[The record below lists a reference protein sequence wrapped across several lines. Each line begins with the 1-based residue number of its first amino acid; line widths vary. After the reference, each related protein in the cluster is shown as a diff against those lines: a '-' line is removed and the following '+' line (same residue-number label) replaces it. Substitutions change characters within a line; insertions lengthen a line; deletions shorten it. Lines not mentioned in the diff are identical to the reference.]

1 MTVGIGLFA
10 FQQNQAG
17 LTDRETQLASS
28 KTEGREDKPSDTIPL
43 IDIPKFPEDKA
54 ARPGTIP
61 GSPATPASPAKATED
76 ELAYPKVYDVR
87 DLSVR
92 VTWGNDSP
100 DSPLITGATEKP
112 GPTRKEKWNREAYD
126 RIVDNPFLAAL
137 GNPLSTFSIDV
148 DTASYSNT
156 RRMLNGGALP
166 PRGAVRIEELVNYFP
181 YDYAPPKTD
190 SKRPFAV
197 HTAVAVCPW
206 QPKHK
211 LVRIALK
218 GKKIPAA
225 KRPPSNLVF
234 LLDVSGSMCDDN
246 KLPLVRKSMK
256 MLVDRLGEN
265 DRIAIVTYAAKTKLV
280 LDSTSC
286 HKKAAIIKAIGQ
298 LISEGR
304 TDGGEGIQ
312 LAYKVAAKNFIKNGT
327 NRVIL
332 CSDGDFNV
340 GTTSSSELTRL
351 IENKAKTGV
360 FLTVLGFGMGNYQDN
375 RLEQLADKGNGN
387 YGYIDTAAEAKKLL
401 VDGLTGTLITIAKDV
416 KIQVEFNPA
425 RVAAYRLIGYENRML
440 KKEDFNDDK
449 KDAGEIGAGHTVT
462 ALYEVVPV
470 GQKTPAVAPA
480 KVDTL
485 KYLTPAKLTKAADGD
500 EMLTVK
506 LRYKLPAG
514 EKSTLMQVALKDA
527 DGKIGRQDKDFQ
539 FAAAVAGFGM
549 ILRDS
554 PYKGTYTLA
563 AVEELAA
570 AAKGKDPN
578 GYRAEFIALVK
589 KARKLKKI

>member
-1 MTVGIGLFA
+1 MRNIQTFSLLVVT
-10 FQQNQAG
+10 AG
-17 LTDRETQLASS
+17 LLIAGCATAPHRYAFWQSDPSWSKSAAQQDKSIGVAGENDRAN
-28 KTEGREDKPSDTIPL
+28 
-43 IDIPKFPEDKA
+43 A
-54 ARPGTIP
+54 
-61 GSPATPASPAKATED
+61 
-76 ELAYPKVYDVR
+76 ELA
-87 DLSVR
+87 
-92 VTWGNDSP
+92 
-100 DSPLITGATEKP
+100 
-112 GPTRKEKWNREAYD
+112 RKEKWNREAYD

-218 GKKIPAA
+218 GKEIPAA
-225 KRPPSNLVF
+225 ERPPSNLVF
-234 LLDVSGSMCDDN
+234 LLDVSGSMSNDN
-246 KLPLVRKSMK
+246 KLPLVKKSMK

-265 DRIAIVTYAAKTKLV
+265 DRVAIVVYAGSSGLV

-286 HKKAAIIKAIGQ
+286 HKKTVVLKALSRLESGGSTNGGAGIK
-298 LISEGR
+298 
-304 TDGGEGIQ
+304 
-312 LAYKVAAKNFIKNGT
+312 LAYKVAAENFIKNGT

-332 CSDGDFNV
+332 CTDGDFNV

-351 IENKAKTGV
+351 IEAKAKTGV
-360 FLTVLGFGMGNYQDN
+360 FLTVLGFGMGNYQGN
-375 RLEQLADKGNGN
+375 RLETLADKGNGN
-387 YGYIDTAAEAKKLL
+387 YGYIDKPAEAKKLL
-401 VDGLTGTLITIAKDV
+401 VDGLSGTLITIAKDV

-470 GQKTPAVAPA
+470 GQKQKTPAVAPA
-480 KVDTL
+480 KVDSL
-485 KYLTPAKLTKAADGD
+485 KYLAPAKLTKAADGD

-514 EKSTLMQVALKDA
+514 KKSTLMQVAMKDA

-563 AVEELAA
+563 AVKELAA

-589 KARKLKKI
+589 KAQKLKKS